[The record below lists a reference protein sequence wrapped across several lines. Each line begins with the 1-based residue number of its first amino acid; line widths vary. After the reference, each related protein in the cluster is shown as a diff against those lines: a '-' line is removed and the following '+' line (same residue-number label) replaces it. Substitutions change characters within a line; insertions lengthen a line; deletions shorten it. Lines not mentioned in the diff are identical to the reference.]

1 MWERFRCSEPRGQRV
16 LLALAHAVA
25 DVAFEAWV
33 VPFHTKKD
41 TSYPNTGGLSLASYL
56 LRTNKNKMIRMSIP
70 GMKKT
75 ETETI
80 TIATKQIHSRT
91 RINKYAPGCPIG
103 PVCM

>member
-25 DVAFEAWV
+25 GVAFVSWV
-33 VPFHTKKD
+33 VPFHMKKD
-41 TSYPNTGGLSLASYL
+41 TSYPDIGGLSLASYL
-56 LRTNKNKMIRMSIP
+56 LR
-70 GMKKT
+70 
-75 ETETI
+75 EQ
-80 TIATKQIHSRT
+80 KQSDVDVNTWDGKYRNNNNDISKQNHSRT